1 MLFSTA
7 YAAGSS
13 GAASGPPGDAFMMQ
27 MMLIGVL
34 FLIFW
39 MLVIRPN
46 QKKMAD
52 HKSMVEA
59 VRRGD
64 KVVTA
69 GGLVGTVTKV
79 LQDDEVQVEIADN
92 VRVTV
97 VQSTLSHVF
106 VKGEPAKGND
116 AKGNDNEKAD
126 TKKDKKEA

>member
-1 MLFSTA
+1 MFFSTA
-7 YAAGSS
+7 YAAGS
-13 GAASGPPGDAFMMQ
+13 GAASAPAGDAFMMQ

-64 KVVTA
+64 KIVTA
-69 GGLVGTVTKV
+69 GGLIGTVTKV
-79 LQDDEVQVEIADN
+79 LQDDEVQVELAEN

-97 VQSTLSHVF
+97 VQSTIQHVF
-106 VKGEPAKGND
+106 VKGEPAKAD
-116 AKGNDNEKAD
+116 KAD
-126 TKKDKKEA
+126 KAEKKDKEKEKEKEKG

>member
-7 YAAGSS
+7 YAAGSA
-13 GAASGPPGDAFMMQ
+13 GAPGAGSDAFMMQ

-52 HKSMVEA
+52 HKAMVEA

-64 KVVTA
+64 KVITA
-69 GGLVGTVTKV
+69 GGLIGNVTKV
-79 LQDDEVQVEIADN
+79 LEDDEIQVELAEN
-92 VRVTV
+92 VRVKV
-97 VQSTLSHVF
+97 VKSTLQHVY
-106 VKGEPAKGND
+106 VKGEPAK
-116 AKGNDNEKAD
+116 AKEADKKED
-126 TKKDKKEA
+126 TKKDG